1 MKYKSIKILFS
12 KCILL
17 FVVFLFSATGNYA
30 NFTGFL
36 KCGFS
41 PKVFERWAL
50 AQGFQLEHKNCTKH
64 DAVCI
69 HGTKSNDAGKVR
81 VAVHA
86 VYARLN
92 GSDIQ
97 IEVTRAYLIATS
109 DMSLLIR
116 HTDEMSNSI
125 AVLGMPDSTNEVD
138 GTRIL
143 AWKKN
148 DVTFT
153 LKPHNSGIGGSGLFS
168 AELAIIPKCAPNPT
182 EN

>member
-1 MKYKSIKILFS
+1 MKYKLTKNLFAKWILAV
-12 KCILL
+12 I
-17 FVVFLFSATGNYA
+17 VVLFSATGSYA

-41 PKVFERWAL
+41 PKIFERWAL

-69 HGTKSNDAGKVR
+69 HGTKSSDAGKVR

-86 VYARLN
+86 IYARLN

-109 DMSLLIR
+109 DLSLLIKY
-116 HTDEMSNSI
+116 TDEMSNSI

-148 DVTFT
+148 DVKFT

-168 AELAIIPKCAPNPT
+168 AELAIIPKCTLNPT
-182 EN
+182 ED